1 MCMELQ
7 MKKIE
12 LLGEILIDT
21 WPIVVIVLSLTI
33 VLAINAFSPKTV
45 VLSEKTFKCIESE
58 PYGLETRC
66 VTYTRKVR

>member
-1 MCMELQ
+1 

-12 LLGEILIDT
+12 KFGAWIISEWDKGLMLIAC
-21 WPIVVIVLSLTI
+21 
-33 VLAINAFSPKTV
+33 LATLVWIIAIPKHV
-45 VLSEKTFKCIESE
+45 SLSEKEFKCIESE